1 MEAGDDLYFLI
12 LWRPYTLKELS
23 QYLKSKEIPYVVD
36 EKFLFTCG
44 FVFYWI
50 EDRLACNIPTGSQ
63 LTDLTLGD
71 AEKLIKR
78 QIRKVP
84 HSLKKPFWKH

>member
-1 MEAGDDLYFLI
+1 MEQ
-12 LWRPYTLKELS
+12 LS
-23 QYLKSKEIPYVVD
+23 QYLKVKEIPYVVD
-36 EKFLFTCG
+36 DKFLFTCG

-50 EDRLACNIPTGSQ
+50 NDQLACNNPTGDQ
-63 LTDLTLGD
+63 FTDLTLND